1 RRRRGDL
8 HRTPPDP
15 GDGRRGRHPGGRRR
29 DRHQP
34 PERRPHDPLPRD
46 HPSPQGA
53 RRLGHRGVRWRDH
66 SRCGR
71 HCPRAARR
79 RQGVHPRHLA
89 RRGGVVRQGAV
100 RRRSRGLTPAL
111 LCLAVAAARAGR
123 FVNDPA
129 DARARMAPPHPAF
142 AAFRK
147 MSYVWVDGQAFE
159 PIGDS
164 LDHWLTYLAGN
175 NARQAWL
182 DVSGGEEVC
191 RVIRSD
197 GDETW
202 RTVWN
207 GGIFMLHG
215 TEETGPPRR
224 RETDVSAMGVQLRD
238 AVQAELDAGATD
250 VRCSALERALEILAS
265 QGDGEEVSDVA
276 WPYFVLPDGS
286 P

>member
-1 RRRRGDL
+1 
-8 HRTPPDP
+8 
-15 GDGRRGRHPGGRRR
+15 
-29 DRHQP
+29 
-34 PERRPHDPLPRD
+34 
-46 HPSPQGA
+46 
-53 RRLGHRGVRWRDH
+53 
-66 SRCGR
+66 
-71 HCPRAARR
+71 
-79 RQGVHPRHLA
+79 
-89 RRGGVVRQGAV
+89 
-100 RRRSRGLTPAL
+100 
-111 LCLAVAAARAGR
+111 
-123 FVNDPA
+123 
-129 DARARMAPPHPAF
+129 MAPPHPAF

-164 LDHWLTYLAGN
+164 LDHWLTYLGGN
-175 NARQAWL
+175 HARQAWL

-286 P
+286 PAASRRLIAAASAAWPETPAAADPDAKTPRGEGSVEAALDAIAAAVNSAATPEPVE